1 MKYNESYFA
10 DLQTAAAA
18 APLEALRGKSVCI
31 TGATG
36 LIGSA
41 LADLLLYGK
50 LRLGLDYDLTL
61 TARSA
66 EKAESR
72 FPYGKGVYRPM
83 RFVCGEAFE
92 SAFAYDLIVHCAEN
106 AHPQAFSSHPVET
119 ANAALAGAHTL
130 LERVREGGGR
140 LCYLSSSEVYGKLNA
155 EKPIAEDDFGYV
167 DLKDPRS
174 CYPSAKRMIETL
186 CACYRKEY
194 DADCVIVRPGH
205 IYGPQFT
212 KEDSRA
218 FAQFA
223 RDVLV
228 GRDIV
233 MKSEGKQ
240 LRSYCYS
247 LDCAS
252 AILTVAIRGAGGE
265 AYNISNKRSVSTIRE
280 LASTFARLS
289 GRSVVFDLPSEAER
303 AGYNRMT
310 YSALDASKLYGLGWE
325 GKFDLEAGVRG
336 TLACA
341 DL

>member
-1 MKYNESYFA
+1 MKFNESYFA
-10 DLQTAAAA
+10 DLKKAASA
-18 APLEALRGKSVCI
+18 APLESLQGKSVCI

-41 LADLLLYGK
+41 IADLLLYGK
-50 LRLGLDYDLTL
+50 LHLGFGYDLTF

-72 FPYGKGVYRPM
+72 FAYGKGAYRPM
-83 RFVCGEAFE
+83 RFVCGEPFKGE
-92 SAFAYDLIVHCAEN
+92 TSFDYLIHCAEN
-106 AHPQAFSSHPVET
+106 AHPQAFSAHPAET
-119 ANAALAGAHTL
+119 ANSALAGAHEL
-130 LERVREGGGR
+130 LEWTRRKGGR
-140 LCYLSSSEVYGKLNA
+140 FCYLSSSEVYGKLDA
-155 EKPIAEDDFGYV
+155 EKPIGENDFGYV

-194 DADCVIVRPGH
+194 GADCVIVRPGH

-212 KEDSRA
+212 KEDSRV

-223 RDVLV
+223 RDVLA

-233 MKSEGKQ
+233 MKSEGRQ
-240 LRSYCYS
+240 MRSYCYT

-252 AILTVAIRGAGGE
+252 AILTVAVRGGCGE
-265 AYNISNKRSVSTIRE
+265 AYNISNRRSLATIRE
-280 LASTFARLS
+280 LAETFARLS
-289 GRSVVFDLPSEAER
+289 GRKVVFDLPSEAER

-310 YSALDASKLYGLGWE
+310 YSALASEKLEALGWK
-325 GKFDLEAGVRG
+325 GRFDLEAGVAG
-336 TLACA
+336 VLAGA
-341 DL
+341 D